1 MNSDL
6 VEDCSK
12 GSIMVSGPAGFS
24 SHACTFLPVASFI
37 LWQTLPSTHAQHS
50 EGFLRC
56 LWYQPAGPGQLHLGV
71 AGEGS
76 HGVPAPSAALSP
88 CTAQPQSGLDP
99 GFPPCPRLVS
109 PSVPY
114 TGVFKTES
122 LKTDLCSGSFQGF
135 CRCWEGIS
143 EPYSVDPCCSDG
155 TIGNLYL
162 LWVRAPVPWP

>member
-56 LWYQPAGPGQLHLGV
+56 LWYQPAGPASCTWGWLARGPTVSLPPQLPFL
-71 AGEGS
+71 
-76 HGVPAPSAALSP
+76 PALHSLSLAWTLAFLPAL
-88 CTAQPQSGLDP
+88 D
-99 GFPPCPRLVS
+99 
-109 PSVPY
+109 
-114 TGVFKTES
+114 
-122 LKTDLCSGSFQGF
+122 
-135 CRCWEGIS
+135 
-143 EPYSVDPCCSDG
+143 
-155 TIGNLYL
+155 
-162 LWVRAPVPWP
+162 

>member
-6 VEDCSK
+6 VEDWSK

-114 TGVFKTES
+114 TGVFKTEN
-122 LKTDLCSGSFQGF
+122 LKTDCAVEASRGFAGVGRGSQNPIPLTPAVQM
-135 CRCWEGIS
+135 EPLGIFIS
-143 EPYSVDPCCSDG
+143 CG
-155 TIGNLYL
+155 
-162 LWVRAPVPWP
+162 